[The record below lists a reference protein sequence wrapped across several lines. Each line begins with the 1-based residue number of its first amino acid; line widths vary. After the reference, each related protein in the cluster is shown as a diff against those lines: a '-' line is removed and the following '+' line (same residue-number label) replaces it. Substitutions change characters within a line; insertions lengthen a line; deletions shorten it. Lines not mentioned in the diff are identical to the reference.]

1 MVRYLAE
8 VYAPRGGFAEVREA
22 ESRAAAASR
31 AMRREGTRIRY
42 LRSLFVPED
51 ETCFHTF
58 AAESSEIV
66 AAAAER
72 AGLRPVRI
80 VEAVLA
86 SEGRER

>member
-1 MVRYLAE
+1 MARYLVE
-8 VYAPRGGFAEVREA
+8 VYAPEGGFAEVREA
-22 ESRAAAASR
+22 ESRAAAVAG

-58 AAESSEIV
+58 AAESSEVV

-72 AGLRPVRI
+72 AGLHHVRI

>member
-1 MVRYLAE
+1 MARYLVE
-8 VYAPRGGFAEVREA
+8 VYAPSGGVAQVREA
-22 ESRAAAASR
+22 EARAASAAG

-51 ETCFHTF
+51 ETCFHAF
-58 AAESSEIV
+58 RADSIDAV
-66 AAAAER
+66 GAAAER
-72 AGLRPVRI
+72 AELRHVRI